1 MREAGAAAELWM
13 VFAVICHFLGPV
25 PPRPGL
31 TPMTLC
37 DAAIFFPIRGV
48 LNTDARLRFRENH
61 AEVDLVPYK
70 THIGAPVYKSMT
82 AAAYRMWRRQVAP
95 LNTWI
100 SSVGTSRKLA
110 ACVSAASHLGARM
123 SPLW

>member
-1 MREAGAAAELWM
+1 ML
-13 VFAVICHFLGPV
+13 P
-25 PPRPGL
+25 
-31 TPMTLC
+31 
-37 DAAIFFPIRGV
+37 IFFPTRGV

-100 SSVGTSRKLA
+100 SSVCHTIRCILA
-110 ACVSAASHLGARM
+110 VSQIHVPTRVASLTRAFQRPLISGLVWLHCGNGQRARVRNDRVDV
-123 SPLW
+123 